1 MECLHMRFHQWKLL
15 NFKWNIIEICSLG
28 SNWQQTTI
36 GSDNGLSPN
45 RRQAIIWINDGLLY
59 RRIYVTRLQ
68 WVKLGFYDK
77 YWYVI
82 LCFLMR
88 FRNSASYLD
97 ELVQEIA
104 NALELRLSCINRW
117 SVIWMIF
124 KHSYDINASLLGI
137 RWCPNCR
144 WQMQIQFLGWKYLWL
159 ESNHQ
164 INDFINKMCF
174 FSFDD
179 NLFIFVFQL
188 HIACANGFSRVSQL
202 LIKSGVDCNGRDN
215 QGWTPLHAAAKYG
228 QVRVV
233 VHPYDYNEVIKWKYF
248 LRYWPFVQGIH
259 RSPVNSPHKGQ
270 CRGALMFSLIFAWM
284 NGWVNNHDSG
294 DLRCHHAHYDVT
306 VMIVWNNF

>member
-1 MECLHMRFHQWKLL
+1 MECLHIHFHQWKLL
-15 NFKWNIIEICSLG
+15 NFKWNIIEICSFG
-28 SNWQQTTI
+28 PNWQQTTI

-77 YWYVI
+77 CWYVI

-104 NALELRLSCINRW
+104 NAPELRLSCINRW

-144 WQMQIQFLGWKYLWL
+144 WQIQVQFLGWKYLWL
-159 ESNHQ
+159 GSNHQ

-174 FSFDD
+174 FLLMIIC
-179 NLFIFVFQL
+179 LFL
-188 HIACANGFSRVSQL
+188 FSS
-202 LIKSGVDCNGRDN
+202 C
-215 QGWTPLHAAAKYG
+215 T
-228 QVRVV
+228 
-233 VHPYDYNEVIKWKYF
+233 
-248 LRYWPFVQGIH
+248 
-259 RSPVNSPHKGQ
+259 
-270 CRGALMFSLIFAWM
+270 
-284 NGWVNNHDSG
+284 
-294 DLRCHHAHYDVT
+294 
-306 VMIVWNNF
+306 